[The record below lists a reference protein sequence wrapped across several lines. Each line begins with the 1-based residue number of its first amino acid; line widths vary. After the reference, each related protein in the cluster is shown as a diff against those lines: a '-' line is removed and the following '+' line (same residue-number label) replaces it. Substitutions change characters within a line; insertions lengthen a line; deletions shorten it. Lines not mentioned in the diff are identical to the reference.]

1 VAGIGGVAAV
11 DGVLNGVITGLK
23 EGGDYSRLKRGWSY

>member
-11 DGVLNGVITGLK
+11 NGVITGLK